1 VILSVPASVNRN
13 APLASLAG
21 SIEPQ
26 GPNGA
31 KTIPF
36 KNVLDG
42 LESIETPNDDNGA
55 EDAKAAS
62 QGATFKK
69 NAQDPTSG
77 KVLNS
82 AAPHSA
88 PPVQFPNQN
97 LAQLAATLARPTPER
112 ALPEQNSSPQNSTSP
127 QNATSS
133 EDSASSRD
141 SSIADVVATEAESAE
156 QDHTE
161 PTVAKNT
168 QRPVMESST
177 APASALP
184 VSHGITLAP
193 VARLA
198 VNVSIPSVPANPA
211 PAKSSANAVRIVTT
225 PDASANTI
233 PVKSGPATP
242 AVASSKAQTRAV
254 VTPSVAPT
262 PSQAKPTEP
271 TPLAASSKVPSD
283 PIKPEVMPMKSGA
296 ATRVPDEQTAA
307 PRQVSQPRPQAVSA
321 APMRMD
327 GRTASQGS
335 QSDAAPAKIVK
346 PTTPGAA
353 AEAVETAPVPA
364 AVTTAAAPTTIEQP
378 SAPVTALT
386 TPAAPTTIEQP
397 AAPSTKP
404 KDATSRRALSPE
416 STSSAS
422 TPSNVAPSTSGPPA
436 VAQVAPLTG
445 PAAKSVESAKPEPET
460 PDSSAT
466 PRSEAAKV
474 STAIGA
480 AGKNPLAP
488 KAENFAFAVRM
499 VAPDDTTVEQT
510 KPVVALAEPQ
520 INEPKPA
527 VNQQNSA
534 PSPAPQIQQPQ
545 SQASSNSKRDTQPP
559 AAASDKT
566 DTRAP
571 RTAAALPQPADARE
585 TATRWSEV
593 NIMQPSE
600 VSSARVSSELDET
613 AHPSPA
619 LAAQE
624 AHLTAPELPKTSSTS
639 SEILLHLTGNDQSSA
654 AIRVAE
660 RAGSVN
666 VTVHASDPVLRE
678 SLRSNLGELS
688 TQLSQQ
694 GWKAETLKPVVMA
707 AQPESQQDS
716 HAGGQRSS
724 QQQSFGGD
732 RQPQRDRR
740 SPGGQW
746 QQELEQ
752 QISGGDAHPGGNR

>member
-1 VILSVPASVNRN
+1 MILSVPASVNRS
-13 APLASLAG
+13 APLVSLAG

-42 LESIETPNDDNGA
+42 LEAFETPNDDNLA
-55 EDAKAAS
+55 EDQKAGS

-77 KVLNS
+77 NLLNS

-88 PPVQFPNQN
+88 PQMRFPNQN
-97 LAQLAATLARPTPER
+97 LAQLAATLTRPTPER
-112 ALPEQNSSPQNSTSP
+112 AQPEQNSSRQN
-127 QNATSS
+127 
-133 EDSASSRD
+133 SASSQNPSLTD
-141 SSIADVVATEAESAE
+141 QVATGAESAE
-156 QDHTE
+156 QYHTE
-161 PTVAKNT
+161 ATVAKNT
-168 QRPVMESST
+168 QRPVVESST
-177 APASALP
+177 APAPAPALP
-184 VSHGITLAP
+184 GSHGITLAAA
-193 VARLA
+193 ARFG
-198 VNVSIPSVPANPA
+198 VNVSIPSDPANSA
-211 PAKSSANAVRIVTT
+211 PAKSSATEARVVT
-225 PDASANTI
+225 P
-233 PVKSGPATP
+233 P
-242 AVASSKAQTRAV
+242 VASSKAQTRAV
-254 VTPSVAPT
+254 VTSSVAVA
-262 PSQAKPTEP
+262 PSQAKPTQP
-271 TPLAASSKVPSD
+271 TPLAASSKLPSESSD
-283 PIKPEVMPMKSGA
+283 SRAQEASVQAKSTPTEYAAPNKPDAKPIESGT
-296 ATRVPDEQTAA
+296 ATQARDQQTAS
-307 PRQVSQPRPQAVSA
+307 PGQISQAHPQA
-321 APMRMD
+321 APAPQIPMN
-327 GRTASQGS
+327 GRTASQTS
-335 QSDAAPAKIVK
+335 QPSAASAKIVEPATPAPAP
-346 PTTPGAA
+346 PTP
-353 AEAVETAPVPA
+353 VETA
-364 AVTTAAAPTTIEQP
+364 

-386 TPAAPTTIEQP
+386 TPAAPATIEQP
-397 AAPSTKP
+397 PASSTKL
-404 KDATSRRALSPE
+404 KDASSRRALSPD
-416 STSSAS
+416 STSPES
-422 TPSNVAPSTSGPPA
+422 TPSNDAFSTSAPPA
-436 VAQVAPLTG
+436 VAQGAPVAG
-445 PAAKSVESAKPEPET
+445 PAAKSAESAKPEPET
-460 PDSSAT
+460 PNSSAT

-474 STAIGA
+474 SSAIGA

-499 VAPDDTTVEQT
+499 VAPDDTTIEQA
-510 KPVVALAEPQ
+510 KPVVALTEPQ
-520 INEPKPA
+520 MNEPKPA

-559 AAASDKT
+559 AATPDKT

-571 RTAAALPQPADARE
+571 RTAAALPQPTDARE

-600 VSSARVSSELDET
+600 VSSARVSSELAET

-624 AHLTAPELPKTSSTS
+624 THLMAPELPKTSSTS

-694 GWKAETLKPVVMA
+694 GWKAETLKPAVMA

-716 HAGGQRSS
+716 HAGEQRSS
-724 QQQSFGGD
+724 QQQSFGGE

-740 SPGGQW
+740 TPGGQW